1 MWGGAGCAAPTS
13 VNVLMPYP
21 TDPFRFDDRTGHYG
35 SGQAD
40 LAPVSPLAAPPRET
54 DDARPLDPMGAS
66 PREGLSEA
74 AVERLKSPD
83 RAEIQIDARSDTDLN
98 TTSQAGAIQPQAA
111 SAADSNTSVDV
122 ETSEATLRDE
132 AASPQTVLLRIQTD
146 SRIEADTH
154 VDAASPVSSSG
165 TPVSMLPDAGPNAA
179 ESIGSFADMAASMD
193 QMMTE
198 MAARM
203 EALSP
208 WSRDEADDSDA
219 GSDDAPDAF
228 ADAQDRLDDLFGSLS
243 DRFGRD
249 ALSDSGG
256 DGPFDAARDRLDDL
270 AEGLNLTP
278 PDRSDADESSD
289 LLTPAA
295 TRLDDL
301 KASLERSDSDDAPMA
316 SSDLGGSLLARL
328 FDGDDA
334 PTDAPM
340 ESRAAELFDGMGDL
354 SVGSQALG
362 FDPGRW
368 DDLPDFG

>member
-13 VNVLMPYP
+13 VTLLMPSP

-179 ESIGSFADMAASMD
+179 ESIGSFADMAARMD
-193 QMMTE
+193 QMMAE

-208 WSRDEADDSDA
+208 WSRDEDDDDPESAGTSDA
-219 GSDDAPDAF
+219 LAE
-228 ADAQDRLDDLFGSLS
+228 AQDRLDDLFGALS

-249 ALSDSGG
+249 APADSGN
-256 DGPFDAARDRLDDL
+256 DDPFDVARDRLDDL
-270 AEGLNLTP
+270 AEGLDLAP
-278 PDRSDADESSD
+278 PDRTDADGSEDPLS
-289 LLTPAA
+289 LAA

-301 KASLERSDSDDAPMA
+301 KANLGRSDSDDAPMA
-316 SSDLGGSLLARL
+316 SSDAAGSLLARL
-328 FDGDDA
+328 FDGDSA
-334 PTDAPM
+334 PADAPM
-340 ESRAAELFDGMGDL
+340 EGRAAELFDGIDDL
-354 SVGSQALG
+354 SVGSEALG